1 MDMGADA
8 VTANRFLC
16 KLVKAKNPVSLY
28 EVYGRGA
35 LADMATKMGDGLNVV
50 GLRVLDLRFDN
61 PRGVPWDSSRPDHQE
76 MAMALVEE
84 DDPDWIVGA
93 PPCTDW
99 SILNWNSNFA
109 KMNPADVKKRLPTA
123 LSHLSLYVVSAIDKS
138 NEANSFFTNI
148 PLPLDPGSKNACVTL

>member
-50 GLRVLDLRFDN
+50 GLRVLDLRINN
-61 PRGVPWDSSRPDHQE
+61 PKGVPSDLATPEHQE
-76 MAMALVEE
+76 MDIALADE
-84 DDPDWIVGA
+84 DDPDWIVGC

-99 SILNWNSNFA
+99 TILNL
-109 KMNPADVKKRLPTA
+109 NPT
-123 LSHLSLYVVSAIDKS
+123 VS
-138 NEANSFFTNI
+138 
-148 PLPLDPGSKNACVTL
+148 